1 MIREQR
7 WPKEQVSL
15 FSCYR
20 RNRSR
25 SYPTVQIHFGIFF
38 SENKSQM
45 GKALEIESLFPMF
58 LYGGY
63 HLAIGYRFSSF
74 RVRVSVIDGGT
85 YDAEPYG
92 VDNSKEYFKRY
103 YAKPGYGIFFG
114 YNVWQNWDIYMYLER
129 HTFGIEQK
137 ATSEELMMHSTDF
150 GLGTSYQLFIGKW
163 FYLQPGVHFYFR
175 GPQSVYFSDGREYS
189 IPRMDISPV
198 IRAGIRIWQIE
209 K

>member
-58 LYGGY
+58 FYGGY